1 MTDTTSSG
9 RPPMPD
15 YDALSV
21 GDIAHRAR
29 SLSAAEL
36 QRLLRYERAHA
47 ARTPVLEVL
56 SARMA
61 QLEAGH
67 ETSPGGA
74 PPPPPEDGR
83 SGSPVGPDTASE
95 PVHPPPHGTPQQYGQ
110 PKGDRRP

>member
-1 MTDTTSSG
+1 MTDPTSSG
-9 RPPMPD
+9 PPIPD

-36 QRLLRYERAHA
+36 ERLLQYERAHA

-56 SARMA
+56 SARLA

-67 ETSPGGA
+67 KPSPGGT
-74 PPPPPEDGR
+74 PPPSPQDSR
-83 SGSPVGPDTASE
+83 SGSPVGPDTAGE
-95 PVHPPPHGTPQQYGQ
+95 PVHPPPHGTPQQFGR
-110 PKGDRRP
+110 PKGDQRP

>member
-1 MTDTTSSG
+1 MTDQTSSG

-29 SLSAAEL
+29 SLSAPDVE
-36 QRLLRYERAHA
+36 RLMEYERGHA

-56 SARMA
+56 SARLA

-67 ETSPGGA
+67 EPSPGGA
-74 PPPPPEDGR
+74 PPPPPEGTR
-83 SGSPVGPDTASE
+83 SGSPVGPDTAGE
-95 PVHPPPHGTPQQYGQ
+95 PVHPPPHGTPQQFGR
-110 PKGDRRP
+110 PKGDQRP